1 MNLILR
7 MRASSGQLAARPVAS
22 SNPMPPAGH
31 DRLPGATL
39 AGMVAYVSDR
49 GFE

>member
-22 SNPMPPAGH
+22 VNP
-31 DRLPGATL
+31 TSL
-39 AGMVAYVSDR
+39 AVPQR
-49 GFE
+49 GFMNSAEMGT